1 MRRFGWMI
9 VLLIMVGCSVNS
21 ENSQQQPIITE
32 SGKSLTVFPNYIAII
47 VPCYE
52 LTCLAEPFLS
62 IQTDAGWHRLEDFIM
77 GQHYLDDQLTTS
89 FGMCDLVVCNKIDQ
103 DHPVGINLKLYDH
116 VGERQ
121 HCSIRRVRSKC
132 CQPIAR
138 STRISWSKLTYHIF
152 SMLIVPNNKPIPQP
166 LTSRSKA

>member
-21 ENSQQQPIITE
+21 ENSQQPIITE
-32 SGKSLTVFPNYIAII
+32 SGESVTVFSNYIAIV
-47 VPCYE
+47 VPGYE

-89 FGMCDLVVCNKIDQ
+89 FGMCDDVGCNKIDQ

-121 HCSIRRVRSKC
+121 HLLDQTGAIEMLPAYRTVYPNQLVK
-132 CQPIAR
+132 IDV
-138 STRISWSKLTYHIF
+138 TYFPDADCTQQQTYTTTID
-152 SMLIVPNNKPIPQP
+152 LAK
-166 LTSRSKA
+166 